1 MKLKTYII
9 PDFKTIEIRSDR
21 YCDGGAIIEVSN
33 RNVNG
38 TGTGTG
44 NTQQPDSALTGEA
57 AIFRDGIWDEE

>member
-21 YCDGGAIIEVSN
+21 YCQGAIIEVSN

-38 TGTGTG
+38 NG
-44 NTQQPDSALTGEA
+44 NGGGKDPETAEA
-57 AIFRDGIWDEE
+57 SIFRDGIWDEE